1 MPRKPEITR
10 TMQVTR
16 AMVLC
21 IDLESKTTFE
31 VPILLTSRYKTEKQ
45 LVDAAT
51 KELSNY
57 KTKVVCVLHNEK
69 QMIRF
74 KMSEQK
80 FINTAEKAEIIKIE
94 GE

>member
-1 MPRKPEITR
+1 MPRKPEVTR

-21 IDLESKTTFE
+21 IDLESKSTFE

-57 KTKVVCVLHNEK
+57 KTKVVCVLHSEK
-69 QMIRF
+69 QTIQF
-74 KMSEQK
+74 KMSEKK
-80 FINTAEKAEIIKIE
+80 FINTAEIIKIE

>member
-1 MPRKPEITR
+1 MPRKPEVTR
-10 TMQVTR
+10 TMRVTR

-21 IDLESKTTFE
+21 IDLKSKSTFE
-31 VPILLTSRYKTEKQ
+31 VPILLTNRYKTEKQ

-57 KTKVVCVLHNEK
+57 KTKVVCVLHSEK

-80 FINTAEKAEIIKIE
+80 FITTADKAEIIKIE